1 MSSAQAATAEPNTT
15 IVVLVIAFLLGG
27 HGFWALSL
35 CFTLIGPTLFVAVLA
50 HEFDPARHQRPQH
63 RSLGGGYGFA
73 RRAYLAFYAVFLG
86 VHAYGAGEAVR
97 LIFAITAVAVVALVA
112 FVVAMVPLF
121 SVDNLF
127 DNLFDIPATD
137 AAEPSAF
144 LPLGY
149 NRRMSQRKSWAI

>member
-1 MSSAQAATAEPNTT
+1 MP
-15 IVVLVIAFLLGG
+15 
-27 HGFWALSL
+27 
-35 CFTLIGPTLFVAVLA
+35 
-50 HEFDPARHQRPQH
+50 
-63 RSLGGGYGFA
+63 
-73 RRAYLAFYAVFLG
+73 VFLG
-86 VHAYGAGEAVR
+86 VHTYGAGEALR

-127 DNLFDIPATD
+127 DIPAT
-137 AAEPSAF
+137 AEPSAF

>member
-1 MSSAQAATAEPNTT
+1 M
-15 IVVLVIAFLLGG
+15 
-27 HGFWALSL
+27 
-35 CFTLIGPTLFVAVLA
+35 
-50 HEFDPARHQRPQH
+50 
-63 RSLGGGYGFA
+63 
-73 RRAYLAFYAVFLG
+73 LAFYAVFLG

-97 LIFAITAVAVVALVA
+97 LIFAITAVAV
-112 FVVAMVPLF
+112 
-121 SVDNLF
+121 

>member
-97 LIFAITAVAVVALVA
+97 LIFAITAVAVV
-112 FVVAMVPLF
+112 PLF

>member
-50 HEFDPARHQRPQH
+50 HEIDPARHQRPQH

-97 LIFAITAVAVVALVA
+97 LIFAITAVAV
-112 FVVAMVPLF
+112 
-121 SVDNLF
+121 

-149 NRRMSQRKSWAI
+149 NRRMSQRKNWAI